1 MAFKKVL
8 KFLTSNVIVR
18 NLLLLAIVTATL
30 IWGVL
35 LWLDSYTLHNQAI
48 IVPDLKGLQEEV
60 AAPILKKS
68 KLRYQVIDSVYSR
81 TVEPGAIVEQI
92 PTAAS
97 KVKQNRIVFLTVNA
111 KTSQT
116 VELPD
121 VLEISQR
128 QAVASLR
135 SLGFKV
141 DSVEY
146 VPYEY
151 KDLVVNILYK
161 QLPVSSGT
169 RLPFGATLWLQVGD
183 GFELP
188 EVVDTMMMNDSD
200 KQWFE

>member
-1 MAFKKVL
+1 MSFKQVIKS
-8 KFLTSNVIVR
+8 FATNIIVR
-18 NLLLLAIVTATL
+18 NILLLVVVTGLL

-35 LWLDSYTLHNQAI
+35 YWLDSYTLHNQAI
-48 IVPDLKGLQEEV
+48 LVPDVKGLQEEV

-68 KLRYQVIDSVYSR
+68 KLRYQVVDSVYSR

-92 PTAAS
+92 PAAES

-121 VLEISQR
+121 VKEISQR

-135 SLGFKV
+135 SLGFRV

-151 KDLVVNILYK
+151 KDLVVNVLYK
-161 QLPVSSGT
+161 GLPVNSGV

-183 GFELP
+183 GFELT

>member
-1 MAFKKVL
+1 MSFKQMIKS
-8 KFLTSNVIVR
+8 FATNIIVR
-18 NLLLLAIVTATL
+18 NILLLVVVTGLL

-35 LWLDSYTLHNQAI
+35 YWLDSYTLHNQAI
-48 IVPDLKGLQEEV
+48 LVPDVKGLQEEV

-68 KLRYQVIDSVYSR
+68 KLRYQVVDSVYSR

-92 PTAAS
+92 PAAES

-121 VLEISQR
+121 VKEISQR

-135 SLGFKV
+135 SLGFRV

-151 KDLVVNILYK
+151 KDLVVNVLYK
-161 QLPVSSGT
+161 GLPVNSGV

>member
-1 MAFKKVL
+1 MSFKQVIKS
-8 KFLTSNVIVR
+8 FATNIIVR
-18 NLLLLAIVTATL
+18 NILLLVVVTGLL

-35 LWLDSYTLHNQAI
+35 YWLDSYTLHNQAI
-48 IVPDLKGLQEEV
+48 LVPDVKGLQEEV

-68 KLRYQVIDSVYSR
+68 KLRYQVVDSVYSR

-92 PTAAS
+92 PAAES

-121 VLEISQR
+121 VKEISQR

-135 SLGFKV
+135 SLGFRV

-151 KDLVVNILYK
+151 KDLVVNVLYK
-161 QLPVSSGT
+161 GLPVNSGV

>member
-1 MAFKKVL
+1 MIKSFA
-8 KFLTSNVIVR
+8 TNIIVR
-18 NLLLLAIVTATL
+18 NILLLVVVTGLL

-35 LWLDSYTLHNQAI
+35 YWLDSYTLHNQAI
-48 IVPDLKGLQEEV
+48 LVPDVKGLQEEV

-68 KLRYQVIDSVYSR
+68 KLRYQVVDSVYSR

-92 PTAAS
+92 PAAES

-121 VLEISQR
+121 VKEISQR

-135 SLGFKV
+135 SLGFRV

-151 KDLVVNILYK
+151 KDLVVNVLYK
-161 QLPVSSGT
+161 GLPVNSGV